1 MAKKLM
7 RLIVCSQCGVR
18 GKMIFDYENKILQV
32 KLVYYGP
39 AMSGKTTSIKY
50 LFSYFNKG
58 EKLKSIDSS
67 VGRTLFFDFGVL
79 NFKGADWSLKFLIY
93 SATGQDFYASTRPA
107 TLNGVDGLIFVVDS
121 RPAYLQH
128 NLRSWN
134 ELRSMFG
141 DQIYE
146 IPINISLNKSDLVS
160 NLNLEG
166 NRFLHS
172 VDLGRFRYISINK
185 TTALKGNGI
194 LDAFNKLINFIFP
207 QLTINTSLTN

>member
-1 MAKKLM
+1 
-7 RLIVCSQCGVR
+7 
-18 GKMIFDYENKILQV
+18 MIFDYENKILQV

-58 EKLKSIDSS
+58 ETLKSIDSS

-79 NFKGADWSLKFLIY
+79 NFQGADWSLKFLIY

-121 RPAYLQH
+121 RLTHLQR

-134 ELRSMFG
+134 ELRSLFG

-146 IPINISLNKSDLVS
+146 LPIIISFNKYDLIDDLNPDKNLFLRAIDS
-160 NLNLEG
+160 N
-166 NRFLHS
+166 
-172 VDLGRFRYISINK
+172 RFRYISLNK
-185 TTALKGNGI
+185 TIALKGQGV

-207 QLTINTSLTN
+207 QLTINMSLTN

>member
-1 MAKKLM
+1 VGLEY
-7 RLIVCSQCGVR
+7 S
-18 GKMIFDYENKILQV
+18 MIFDYENKILQV

-121 RPAYLQH
+121 RLEYKKY

-141 DQIYE
+141 AQIYN
-146 IPINISLNKSDLVS
+146 IPIIISLNKCDLVDRMKFDENQFLQIIDS
-160 NLNLEG
+160 
-166 NRFLHS
+166 NRFKY
-172 VDLGRFRYISINK
+172 VSINK
-185 TTALKGNGI
+185 TVAVKGQGI

-207 QLTINTSLTN
+207 ELTINMSLTN